1 MKFTSLSGTEKIM
14 SNSNDNALNDFEHS
28 LEELEAIVEKMER
41 GELSLE
47 QSLEAFEKG
56 VKLTRNC
63 QATLRKAEQR
73 VHELL
78 KENGELKEVPF
89 SDGPDPAV

>member
-1 MKFTSLSGTEKIM
+1 MPKT
-14 SNSNDNALNDFEHS
+14 NDSALTDFEES
-28 LEELEAIVEKMER
+28 LEQLESIVEKMER

-47 QSLEAFEKG
+47 QSLEAFEEG

-63 QATLRKAEQR
+63 QQTLRKAEQR

-78 KENGELKEVPF
+78 ENNGEVEQTPF
-89 SDGPDPAV
+89 IADSNASNNGNSNGNAF

>member
-1 MKFTSLSGTEKIM
+1 MKFKTISGTEKIT
-14 SNSNDNALNDFEHS
+14 SNANDNALNDFEHS

-78 KENGELKEVPF
+78 QENGELKEVPF

>member
-1 MKFTSLSGTEKIM
+1 M
-14 SNSNDNALNDFEHS
+14 SINEDNALNDFEQS
-28 LEELEAIVEKMER
+28 LAQLEAIVDKMEK

-47 QSLEAFEKG
+47 QSLEAFEEG

-63 QATLRKAEQR
+63 QQTLQKAEQR

-78 KENGELKEVPF
+78 DDNGELSAKPF
-89 SDGPDPAV
+89 TSDHDGDSA

>member
-1 MKFTSLSGTEKIM
+1 M

-56 VKLTRNC
+56 VTLTRNC

-73 VHELL
+73 VHEILQ
-78 KENGELKEVPF
+78 ENGELNEVSF
-89 SDGPDPAV
+89 SDVPDPTI

>member
-1 MKFTSLSGTEKIM
+1 M
-14 SNSNDNALNDFEHS
+14 SINEDNALNDFEQS
-28 LEELEAIVEKMER
+28 LAQLEAIVDKMEK

-47 QSLEAFEKG
+47 QSLEAFEEG

-63 QATLRKAEQR
+63 QQTLRKAEQR

-78 KENGELKEVPF
+78 DDNGELSTKPF
-89 SDGPDPAV
+89 TSDHDGDSA

>member
-1 MKFTSLSGTEKIM
+1 MKFTTRTDTRNIM
-14 SNSNDNALNDFEHS
+14 SNSSENALNDFEHS

-47 QSLEAFEKG
+47 QSLAAFEKG
-56 VKLTRNC
+56 VKLTRDC

-78 KENGELKEVPF
+78 KENGELKEAPF
-89 SDGPDPAV
+89 SAPQDPAV